1 MKFSKHSLFF
11 YFSTLVQK
19 NKDPG
24 KLIPLGLCSLPS
36 EKTQFSLSL
45 EVLEVAAVKAGL
57 TAAIG

>member
-1 MKFSKHSLFF
+1 MYFF
-11 YFSTLVQK
+11 ILAQQFKK

-24 KLIPLGLCSLPS
+24 KLIPLGLCQLPS